1 MLRKSLKIILFLS
14 IGFGQII
21 VKDNFT
27 PTLDK
32 NAHFTTSFGLYYTFR
47 HYEFTETS
55 SIKYSALTGIIYEVS
70 QIIYNPLEPDDE
82 FSGISLHDITY
93 NFIGITTAYLLD
105 KLIQKIKKKH
115 LKPKIVTD

>member
-1 MLRKSLKIILFLS
+1 MFNWLRNLHISQS
-14 IGFGQII
+14 ISQII

-55 SIKYSALTGIIYEVS
+55 SIYYSALTGIIYEVS

-105 KLIQKIKKKH
+105 KLIQRIKKKH

>member
-32 NAHFTTSFGLYYTFR
+32 
-47 HYEFTETS
+47 
-55 SIKYSALTGIIYEVS
+55 
-70 QIIYNPLEPDDE
+70 
-82 FSGISLHDITY
+82 HDITY

-105 KLIQKIKKKH
+105 KLIQRIKKKH